1 MMQYPAGNHEPQN
14 WDEESII
21 ALGRETFDQE
31 AAALRQVG
39 EILDGQ
45 FVQALK
51 SLYECQGRILV
62 TGLGKSGIIAR
73 KLAATLT
80 STGSPSHFIHPV
92 EAAHGD
98 LGIVRGAD
106 IIISISRSGNNP
118 EVVALLTNCQQFG
131 MKSIAITGNRES
143 QLALSSDIVLFTPVE
158 REACPLNLTPT
169 TSTTVA
175 LAMGDALAVSLVRLR
190 GFRREDFALFHPS
203 GTLGRSLLTTVDDL
217 MHTGG
222 ELPVVSDKLTLGESL
237 PEMVGKRLG
246 GACVVDAE
254 GKLVGLCV
262 DGDIKRVLLEHR
274 DALDLPISD
283 VMNRK
288 PTTVSP
294 DELALNALRMME
306 QRAEGPVTLLIV
318 TDAESRPVGLLH
330 IHDVLRA
337 GLL

>member
-1 MMQYPAGNHEPQN
+1 MMEYPIGNHQAPEWN
-14 WDEESII
+14 EAAII
-21 ALGRETFDQE
+21 ALGKETFTQE
-31 AAALRQVG
+31 ADALRRVG
-39 EILDGQ
+39 EVLDGS
-45 FVQALK
+45 FVLALK
-51 SLYECQGRILV
+51 NLFDCQGRVLV

-106 IIISISRSGNNP
+106 LIISISRSGNNQ
-118 EVVALLTNCQQFG
+118 EVVALLDNCRQFG
-131 MKSIAITGNRES
+131 MKSIAITASPNS
-143 QLALSSDIVLFTPVE
+143 ALARASDIVLHTPVE

-169 TSTTVA
+169 TSTLA
-175 LAMGDALAVSLVRLR
+175 AMAMGDALAVSLIRLR

-203 GTLGRSLLTTVDDL
+203 GTLGRSLLTTVSAL
-217 MHTGG
+217 MHTGE
-222 ELPVVSDKLTLGESL
+222 ELPVVADRLTLGESL

-246 GACVVDAE
+246 GACVVDDE

-262 DGDIKRVLLEHR
+262 DGDIKRVLLERR
-274 DALDLPISD
+274 DALDLPISE
-283 VMNRK
+283 VMNQQ
-288 PTTVSP
+288 PTTVGP

-318 TDAESRPVGLLH
+318 VDHESKPVGLLH